1 MLLVLGPQFRS
12 LKETGDEIRR
22 QDENS
27 KESQGTKLFYSP
39 KFWMDVWSSNCCCW
53 FKGPSF
59 VRWKKLG
66 MKWELRMKT
75 VKKRRGPN
83 YSTHLK
89 LVLRG
94 ISPPVL
100 DLPYYLLPWS
110 WLVLKILR
118 HIKACQIKIL
128 QIFCIDTQFHEMVPP
143 IWLALSIKTIIGDED
158 RV

>member
-1 MLLVLGPQFRS
+1 MGS
-12 LKETGDEIRR
+12 

-27 KESQGTKLFYSP
+27 YPHRNTGDQTMSTHVNFG
-39 KFWMDVWSSNCCCW
+39 WMYGQVTGGCW
-53 FKGPSF
+53 FLCPSS

-83 YSTHLK
+83 YSTHLN
-89 LVLRG
+89 LILRG

-118 HIKACQIKIL
+118 HIHTCQIKIL
-128 QIFCIDTQFHEMVPP
+128 QIFCIDTQFHEMVPNSAHF
-143 IWLALSIKTIIGDED
+143 IHKHLNWGWKQGSED
-158 RV
+158 QTRAQRQRVLTSL

>member
-1 MLLVLGPQFRS
+1 M
-12 LKETGDEIRR
+12 RR

-27 KESQGTKLFYSP
+27 KETQGTKLLYSP
-39 KFWMDVWSSNCCCW
+39 KFWMDVWSSNWGCW
-53 FKGPSF
+53 FLGPSF

-83 YSTHLK
+83 YSTHLN

-100 DLPYYLLPWS
+100 DLPYYLVPWS
-110 WLVLKILR
+110 WLVVKFFVISRLVRLRSCKSSALILSFM
-118 HIKACQIKIL
+118 KWC
-128 QIFCIDTQFHEMVPP
+128 P
-143 IWLALSIKTIIGDED
+143 IPLTLSINTWIGDENRFLED
-158 RV
+158 QTRAQRQRVLTSL